1 MKRTSDVTTEHA
13 LARRA
18 LRSFGC
24 CPVLPTLV
32 KQMDLPA
39 RRPNSSSGSPNGHD
53 KLLTFVRRARK
64 GATKSL
70 LVGTVGENRV
80 VSIPRPGPVSL
91 SRPLKSELSG
101 EAITQVH

>member
-32 KQMDLPA
+32 KQIDLPA

-70 LVGTVGENRV
+70 LVGTVGGKQGRLYPPAR
-80 VSIPRPGPVSL
+80 PRL
-91 SRPLKSELSG
+91 SQPALEK
-101 EAITQVH
+101 